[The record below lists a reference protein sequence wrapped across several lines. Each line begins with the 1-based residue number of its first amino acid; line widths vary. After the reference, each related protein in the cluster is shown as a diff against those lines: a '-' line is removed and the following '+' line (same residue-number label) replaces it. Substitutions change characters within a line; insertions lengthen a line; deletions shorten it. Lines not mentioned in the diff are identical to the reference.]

1 MNTFEFLALSVALIP
16 YLLCHALIIALL
28 LRLRRGLPAAHRH
41 VSRWLL
47 VATALPV
54 VGPFVSSVALAR
66 LARDYQAATAHLA
79 EFRSDCGH
87 AAGIGYG
94 LIYAA
99 ATWSGSSELGLLS
112 LALLVLFFWQA
123 RSARRAL
130 TQPTL
135 VPLAPVAA
143 V

>member
-1 MNTFEFLALSVALIP
+1 MNSLEFLALGVALIP
-16 YLLCHALIIALL
+16 YLLTHALIIALL
-28 LRLRRGLPAAHRH
+28 LRLRRGLPEAHRRI
-41 VSRWLL
+41 SRWLL
-47 VATALPV
+47 VAMVLPV
-54 VGPFVSSVALAR
+54 VGPFVSAVALAR
-66 LARDYQAATAHLA
+66 LARNYQAATAHLA

-123 RSARRAL
+123 RTARRAL
-130 TQPTL
+130 ALPTL
-135 VPLAPVAA
+135 RPLSPVPA